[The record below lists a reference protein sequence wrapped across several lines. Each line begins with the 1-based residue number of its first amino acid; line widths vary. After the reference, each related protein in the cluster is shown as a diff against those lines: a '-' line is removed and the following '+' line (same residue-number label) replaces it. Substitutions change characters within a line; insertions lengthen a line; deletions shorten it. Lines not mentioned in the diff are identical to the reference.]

1 MDILYRHKLKFLLE
15 DVIRALKTMEICPC
29 SPDVGD
35 CLRCRNSDGTIKHP
49 KQLHRK
55 KNALKTQRRAQLYK
69 NTKKSPRKTS
79 RRK

>member
-1 MDILYRHKLKFLLE
+1 MDILYPHKLKFLPE

-35 CLRCRNSDGTIKHP
+35 CVRCRNSDGSI

-55 KNALKTQRRAQLYK
+55 KDALNTRRRSQLYK
-69 NTKKSPRKTS
+69 NTKKSRRKTS